1 MFDNSKNYTME
12 TVEKILYHYS
22 IGVLISASI
31 IILLMIFDLC
41 FTSYLIYPQ
50 LDNFIRTC
58 LLGGIGFGLTHFS
71 ITNFQRHKKNNTN
84 LKN

>member
-1 MFDNSKNYTME
+1 MFDNFKLTTME
-12 TVEKILYHYS
+12 TIEKILYHYS

-31 IILLMIFDLC
+31 IILLIIFDFY
-41 FTSYLIYPQ
+41 FTNYLIYPQ

-71 ITNFQRHKKNNTN
+71 ITNFRKNNN
-84 LKN
+84 KNKTLNK